1 MLIGRSNDH
10 CNLAQVY
17 PPHKEFWA
25 KGVVVDLE
33 ALFNYKNAGFVRC
46 EPHPIAVGASSR
58 SFQFISKFK

>member
-33 ALFNYKNAGFVRC
+33 ALSTIKMRGLC
-46 EPHPIAVGASSR
+46 AVNH
-58 SFQFISKFK
+58 IP